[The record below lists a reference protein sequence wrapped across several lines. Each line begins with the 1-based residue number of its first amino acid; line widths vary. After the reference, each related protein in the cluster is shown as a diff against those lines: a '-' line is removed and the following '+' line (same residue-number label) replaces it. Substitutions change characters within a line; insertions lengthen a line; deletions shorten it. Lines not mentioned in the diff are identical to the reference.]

1 MRKINNVRITI
12 KDITEAL
19 QTIHEGYLNAPF
31 GSKKYHTLTY
41 TGDLD
46 TEDRGIEVRLQVVDG
61 SYHVLSGD
69 PQYDTDHRGF
79 WGCAFIP
86 VGYGMNNHYKCNLER
101 KLKKVARELIDDAC
115 ENYWELK

>member
-19 QTIHEGYLNAPF
+19 QTIHQGYLDADF
-31 GSKKYHTLTY
+31 DSEEYYRLTY

-46 TEDRGIEVRLQVVDG
+46 TEDRGIEVRLQVVDDT
-61 SYHVLSGD
+61 YHVLSGD

-79 WGCAFIP
+79 WGSEYIP
-86 VGYGMNNHYKCNLER
+86 VRTTKQE
-101 KLKKVARELIDDAC
+101 LKDTARGLIDDAC